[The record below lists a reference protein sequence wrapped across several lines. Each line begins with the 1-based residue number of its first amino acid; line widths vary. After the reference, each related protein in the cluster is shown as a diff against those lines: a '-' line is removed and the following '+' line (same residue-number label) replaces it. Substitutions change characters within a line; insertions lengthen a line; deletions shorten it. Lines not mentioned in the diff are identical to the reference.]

1 MLSVNKSAFLHQGIC
16 PEGTSLVAAFGFMP
30 FRAHPMMIL
39 QIGAHFGN
47 SIMAPVHTLLAAAL
61 FAGLWVLPGPR
72 AAQQVRLLVQSS
84 PLAGFNYHQAPEVW
98 QGMRVG
104 DALKLEREPD
114 NVHDGRAIGVRWRG
128 HKLGYVPRAHNAAL
142 AWAIDRG
149 ENLEARVSRLQP
161 HRNPRKRIEFEVY
174 VE

>member
-1 MLSVNKSAFLHQGIC
+1 MLLVN
-16 PEGTSLVAAFGFMP
+16 
-30 FRAHPMMIL
+30 RR
-39 QIGAHFGN
+39 
-47 SIMAPVHTLLAAAL
+47 SIRNALLASAL
-61 FAGLWVLPGPR
+61 LIAVSVTPGEA

-98 QGMRVG
+98 REMRVG
-104 DALKLEREPD
+104 DALALQREPE
-114 NVHDGRAIGVRWRG
+114 NAHDGRAISVQWQGR
-128 HKLGYVPRAHNAAL
+128 KLGYVPRAQNAAL
-142 AWAIDRG
+142 AWALDRG